1 MAFASICNLW
11 SQWFPPA
18 AGFTEKDIPS
28 QKGRVFI
35 VTGGNAGV
43 GFELCKILYET
54 GATIYMASR
63 SKPKL
68 QSRQL
73 LKARSHPSSSSG
85 EIKFLQFDLNDLE
98 SVKAA
103 AATFAQQE
111 SKLDILWNNAGTGP
125 NLVPVGA
132 KTKQGFEAM
141 IGMHCIAPLL
151 FSELLL
157 PQLRAAVASGTPGST
172 RVIWASSFLAES
184 GTPTNGLEF
193 EHLENGTTDRT
204 RNYAVSKTGNWFL
217 GREYAERHGSEGII
231 SVAQNPGN
239 LRSGA
244 YDGIP
249 SYLMLFVKPV
259 LQEVKLGAYTELFA
273 GLSPEISLDNNGA
286 YVIPWGRIRRD
297 EDCPRKD
304 IINALTAEEK
314 GGLGYGKKFWDWCE
328 EQWKPF
334 CQ

>member
-18 AGFTEKDIPS
+18 AGFTEKDVPS

-35 VTGGNAGV
+35 VTDGNAGV
-43 GFELCKILYET
+43 GFELCKILYGT

-63 SKPKL
+63 SKE
-68 QSRQL
+68 
-73 LKARSHPSSSSG
+73 KAEAAIQTIIESSEPSPSS
-85 EIKFLQFDLNDLE
+85 E

-111 SKLDILWNNAGTGP
+111 SRLDILWNNAGTGA

-157 PQLRAAVASGTPGST
+157 PQLRAAVASGNAGST
-172 RVIWASSFLAES
+172 RVIWTSSFLAES
-184 GTPTNGLEF
+184 GTPTKGLEF

-204 RNYAVSKTGNWFL
+204 CNYAVSKTGNWFL

-231 SVAQNPGN
+231 SIAQNPGN

-244 YDGIP
+244 YDGTP
-249 SYLMLFVKPV
+249 SYLMLFVKHL
-259 LQEVKLGAYTELFA
+259 LQEVKLGAYTGLFA
-273 GLSPEISLDNNGA
+273 GLSPQISLENNGA
-286 YVIPWGRIRRD
+286 YVILWGRIRRD
-297 EDCPRKD
+297 EDCPCKD

-314 GGLGYGKKFWDWCE
+314 G
-328 EQWKPF
+328 
-334 CQ
+334 